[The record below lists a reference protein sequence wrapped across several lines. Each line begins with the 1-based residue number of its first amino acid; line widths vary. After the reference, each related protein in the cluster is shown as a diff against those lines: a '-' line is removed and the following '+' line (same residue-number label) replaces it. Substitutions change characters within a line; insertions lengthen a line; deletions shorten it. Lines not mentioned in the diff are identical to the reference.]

1 MPGAAEGIAVEDD
14 HNQRDVSSDVT
25 LVDSD
30 IEVIFDDFDIGV
42 IGSDGVHGKGP
53 MVSTLTSP
61 SAPSSLS
68 SVGEPETP
76 LRARY

>member
-25 LVDSD
+25 LVDS
-30 IEVIFDDFDIGV
+30 DIGV